1 MLDALQ
7 TLETVEPLD
16 EALNEPGEGDLLKSL
31 LDGDREAAE
40 AVVERTFR
48 QVYASLFRFCGDA
61 DLAADLAQET
71 YRKAWEALPGFDG
84 RARLSTWLHRIA
96 YTTFL
101 NHQRSA
107 GRWRPLD
114 EADALP
120 DPAPAPP
127 EELDLR
133 DRAERLRAAVGL
145 LPESLRWT
153 LTARFW
159 NGLSADDI
167 ARAEGVTAVAVRK
180 RLKKAIGLLSRA
192 LEEA

>member
-1 MLDALQ
+1 MLDAVSPF
-7 TLETVEPLD
+7 EAVEPAL
-16 EALNEPGEGDLLKSL
+16 EALNEPGEEALLKSL
-31 LDGDREAAE
+31 FDGDREAAE

-48 QVYASLFRFCGDA
+48 QVYASLYRFCGDA

-101 NHQRSA
+101 NHKRSA
-107 GRWRPLD
+107 GRWRPLE

-127 EELDLR
+127 EELEHR
-133 DRAERLRAAVGL
+133 DREERLHTAVGL
-145 LPESLRWT
+145 LPEPLR
-153 LTARFW
+153 
-159 NGLSADDI
+159 
-167 ARAEGVTAVAVRK
+167 
-180 RLKKAIGLLSRA
+180 
-192 LEEA
+192 